1 VQRAVVENV
10 AMAPGDTVLI
20 DTSSIAQ
27 VFPTWWTPSPASL
40 ASITPGGTHVK
51 LRAVT
56 IEADGGADLSTA
68 RSLWVAVD
76 GVEADSLRGTI
87 EVSNVD
93 RDGFREGDRIET
105 TADRVWDL
113 FQIGVDGRPELNED
127 RARAMVGKTVL
138 VGITKEARSRRKPPE
153 QSQIVGTIEN
163 IDSTGIRLRLRDGSV
178 YSLPPDIRPFE
189 SALPGEYR
197 LRSTGE
203 VITDPDFTC
212 TWVSAPRLQA
222 L

>member
-1 VQRAVVENV
+1 
-10 AMAPGDTVLI
+10 M
-20 DTSSIAQ
+20 
-27 VFPTWWTPSPASL
+27 
-40 ASITPGGTHVK
+40 
-51 LRAVT
+51 T

-76 GVEADSLRGTI
+76 GVEADSLRGTV
-87 EVSNVD
+87 EVSSVD

-113 FQIGVDGRPELNED
+113 FQVGEDGRPELNQD

-138 VGITKEARSRRKPPE
+138 VGITTEGRSRRKPPE

-189 SALPGEYR
+189 NALPGEYR
-197 LRSTGE
+197 LGSTGE

-212 TWVSAPRLQA
+212 NWVSSPRLQA